1 MARVK
6 LHMEDG
12 AFRFR
17 TELTVRITDINYGR
31 HVGNDAL
38 LGLLHEARLRFLAH
52 FGFSE
57 EDIGGAGM
65 LMSDVVLQY
74 KAVAFRGDVL
84 AVEMGL
90 ADMERRTFDI
100 LYRVTR
106 PGDGA
111 IIALAKT
118 GMVAFDYAT
127 NRPVS
132 LPDVFVEKMGET
144 PQ

>member
-6 LHMEDG
+6 LNMAGVD
-12 AFRFR
+12 FCFR
-17 TELTVRITDINYGR
+17 TEMEVRITDINYGR
-31 HVGNDAL
+31 HVGNDSM

-84 AVEMGL
+84 QLEMGIS
-90 ADMERRTFDI
+90 DVERRTFDI

-106 PGDGA
+106 PSDGA
-111 IIALAKT
+111 TVALAKT
-118 GMVAFDYAT
+118 GMVAFDYAV

-132 LPDVFVEKMGET
+132 LPDGFVKKMGVT
-144 PQ
+144 P